1 MKRRTLATDTPPPGW
16 PPSRSPRLW
25 SASRCVS
32 TAFQSFLEVIDD
44 VLCLYDLAVIFAHQS
59 PVRSNQNHVDQV
71 ANRTVRLDFP
81 AQLKSLQRLIDVPW
95 TTGQKIPSLLIR
107 PLLTRVV
114 EQLFGSVMLGI
125 DGDRNQ
131 RHLRTE
137 IVAQPQRDVGKF
149 CRLHQARSRAR
160 RVDEI
165 HQHRLALE
173 RAEFDRVAILIDQL
187 GIGENARGGRA
198 ALGLA
203 MASSGR
209 EQANCCYYNDSQR
222 SEITISIHYKLYY

>member
-125 DGDRNQ
+125 DADRNE
-131 RHLRTE
+131 RHFRAE
-137 IVAQPQRDVGKF
+137 VVAEPQGDVGEL
-149 CRLHQARSRAR
+149 CRLHKTWSRTR
-160 RVDEI
+160 RVDEVD
-165 HQHRLALE
+165 QQRLALE
-173 RAEFDRVAILIDQL
+173 RREYDGVTILID
-187 GIGENARGGRA
+187 
-198 ALGLA
+198 
-203 MASSGR
+203 
-209 EQANCCYYNDSQR
+209 
-222 SEITISIHYKLYY
+222 